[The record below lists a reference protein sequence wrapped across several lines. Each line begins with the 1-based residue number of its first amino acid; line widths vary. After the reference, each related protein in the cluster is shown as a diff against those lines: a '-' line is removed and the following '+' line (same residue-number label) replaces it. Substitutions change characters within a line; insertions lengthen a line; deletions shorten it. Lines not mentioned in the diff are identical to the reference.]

1 MTNSVRSLG
10 ILDGRR
16 DSALRWAALALLLA
30 AIGFLF
36 LAPPAGALVISAEG
50 GTKVGILPSNN
61 ELLLDGSAAF
71 DRVNNF
77 HFFAGP
83 ESFGNPSGNPVVHGA
98 NIYAIYWDPT
108 KGDYHGDWERVV
120 DGFLR
125 DVGSSSNQ
133 FNSVFSVDTQ
143 YTDKTNEPAYDAFS
157 FHGAITDTQPYPTT
171 GNCTDP
177 EPILE
182 WPRSQTKS
190 LGCLTDK
197 QVREQLSSFIAQ
209 HGLPTGMHTIYYLLT
224 PPGLTVCL
232 DEGGP
237 GGHCSD
243 FESSKFERSAQTFT
257 TESYEH
263 SFCSYHGAIN
273 PDKAESGDGNTL
285 LYGMI
290 PWTAGGLGDGDLALE
305 NETYATYCQ
314 DGGFNPVSKPR
325 IETWSEE
332 PPKANDQEPNQDTQ
346 CPSEDGFCDVGLAD
360 LIINQIGVQQQ
371 DTVTNPLLNA
381 WQDKFGNEVA
391 DECRNFFAPAEGS
404 FTPNPETSAG
414 TLYDQQ
420 LGAGRYFI
428 NTSFNEASMKL
439 QFPGISCLPGI
450 RLEPH
455 FTAPNVVNAGEIVAF
470 NGQESDITLNANTT
484 FTAGGAPQNN
494 YATYSWNFGDGS
506 PTVSGYAPGTPPC
519 ETPWL
524 SPCAASPSHAY
535 QYGGTYE
542 VTLTV
547 KDVGGETEQVVH
559 DVTVVGPAAARL
571 RWLGWLEQRFGWLR
585 GRGVLGRHDRLRW
598 QRLGQA
604 RQSLR
609 RGSADPAR
617 GDRGRPHTL
626 AAKRPQGRAPRQLL
640 GRPAGRRPLRSAA
653 RPERGQAPPH
663 QRPPRDEPA
672 RRCGPGG
679 HHRSGPARHD
689 SRRARQGQDLLLQAH
704 RGAAGARAQ
713 GRTDAARDRPQ
724 PCLPHAD
731 DGHQRLHPRP
741 LRPPGRSRSDRWRL
755 RRAARALSR
764 NTNHHRAASNT

>member
-36 LAPPAGALVISAEG
+36 LAPPAGALVIAAEG

-559 DVTVVGPAAARL
+559 DVTVVGPPPPGSGGSGGSSSGSGGSGGAASSGGTTGSGGSGSGKPGSPSGAAQLTPPVATEAVLTRSLRSALKGGLLVSYSVDQQVAGHFEVLLAQSVAKHLRISAPLATNLPVGAAPEVIIGQALLVTTRGGRDKAKIYFSKRIAARL
-571 RWLGWLEQRFGWLR
+571 AHAHKVELMLR
-585 GRGVLGRHDRLRW
+585 VIVRNRASRTPTTVI
-598 QRLGQA
+598 
-604 RQSLR
+604 
-609 RGSADPAR
+609 SAF
-617 GDRGRPHTL
+617 TL
-626 AAKRPQGRAPRQLL
+626 V
-640 GRPAGRRPLRSAA
+640 
-653 RPERGQAPPH
+653 H
-663 QRPPRDEPA
+663 
-672 RRCGPGG
+672 
-679 HHRSGPARHD
+679 
-689 SRRARQGQDLLLQAH
+689 
-704 RGAAGARAQ
+704 
-713 GRTDAARDRPQ
+713 
-724 PCLPHAD
+724 
-731 DGHQRLHPRP
+731 
-741 LRPPGRSRSDRWRL
+741 
-755 RRAARALSR
+755 
-764 NTNHHRAASNT
+764 